1 VWLGSAVFLMLAASA
16 AFRSSPNATVA
27 ADVVGAMLAR
37 WHYIALGAPLVL
49 FALELRHARKLVLIV
64 VFIAILIAAA
74 QSLVD
79 LRIRAIRRQSLTPIS
94 ELDRS
99 DPLRRRFGALHG
111 VSMMLLLLQTIAAVT
126 VVAAKPREGET
137 RVMSED
143 TTIYKIVVNHE
154 QQYSIWPA
162 DRENALGWKDYG
174 FSGTKEECL
183 ARIKEI
189 WTDMRPK
196 SLRDQGDTSGG
207 GP

>member
-1 VWLGSAVFLMLAASA
+1 MLAASA
-16 AFRSSPNATVA
+16 AFRSAPNATAA

-79 LRIRAIRRQSLTPIS
+79 LRIRAIRKQSITPIS

-99 DPLRRRFGALHG
+99 DPLRKRFGALHG
-111 VSMMLLLLQTIAAVT
+111 VSMLLLLLQTIAAVT
-126 VVAAKPREGET
+126 VVAAKPREGEL
-137 RVMSED
+137 RAMSWGQQED
-143 TTIYKIVVNHE
+143 NTIYKIVVNQE
-154 QQYSIWPA
+154 EQYSIWPA
-162 DRENALGWKDYG
+162 DRENALGWHDYG
-174 FSGTKEECL
+174 FSGPKEECL

-196 SLRDQGDTSGG
+196 SLRDKMDGNTSGG

>member
-37 WHYIALGAPLVL
+37 WHYIALGAPLAL

-64 VFIAILIAAA
+64 VFIAIIIAAA
-74 QSLVD
+74 QSLAD
-79 LRIRAIRRQSLTPIS
+79 LRIRAIRRQSITPIS

-99 DPLRRRFGALHG
+99 DPLRKRFGALHG

-126 VVAAKPREGET
+126 VVAAKPREGER
-137 RVMSED
+137 RVMTED
-143 TTIYKIVVNHE
+143 TAIYKIVVNHE
-154 QQYSIWPA
+154 GQYSIWPA
-162 DRENALGWKDYG
+162 DRENAPGWNDYG
-174 FSGTKEECL
+174 FSGPKEECL
-183 ARIKEI
+183 ARIEEI
-189 WTDMRPK
+189 WTDMRPN
-196 SLRDQGDTSGG
+196 TSGG